1 MRLTLYTRPG
11 CHLCEEMKV
20 VIDRVRGQME
30 CELTEVDI
38 SLDEGLLRRY
48 RHHIPV
54 LLANDVEVA
63 RARIGVAELLR
74 TLGSL
79 PRPPAAEPRGA
90 SRHGPPAAPAADEEQ
105 E

>member
-11 CHLCEEMKV
+11 CHLCDEMKA
-20 VIDRVRGQME
+20 VIHRVLGQVE

-38 SLDEGLLRRY
+38 SLDDALLRRY

-63 RARIGVAELLR
+63 RARIGVAELLQA
-74 TLGSL
+74 LASL
-79 PRPPAAEPRGA
+79 PPAAR
-90 SRHGPPAAPAADEEQ
+90 DEAKRR
-105 E
+105 